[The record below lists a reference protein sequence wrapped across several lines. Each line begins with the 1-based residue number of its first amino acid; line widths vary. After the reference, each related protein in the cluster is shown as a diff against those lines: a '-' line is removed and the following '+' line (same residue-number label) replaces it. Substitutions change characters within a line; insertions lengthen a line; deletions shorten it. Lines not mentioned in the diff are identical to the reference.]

1 MDDSTTAAAPV
12 EPKAPNLLVRIGQ
25 VFMSPGKLFE
35 ALRDRPVWLDV
46 AILLVILSAAS
57 QLLIPEERYREIFM
71 SQMPPEADPA
81 DAERLMGFFRQWG
94 IAFAV
99 IWLPI
104 ATAIVA
110 GLLSLAY
117 NVMLGGEAKFRQL
130 FSAVMHS
137 FVVLTAG
144 GFVVLAL
151 ILMGGEQVVI
161 SPALLFPDLGD
172 GYFARLAYRINVFA
186 IWTSVLLGIAVSKMY
201 PKRSAFG
208 VTVYLLVLYTI
219 MIGLTVIPGG

>member
-1 MDDSTTAAAPV
+1 MDESTAAGAHD
-12 EPKAPNLLVRIGQ
+12 EPKAPNLFVRIGQ
-25 VFMSPGKLFE
+25 VFFSPGKLFE

-46 AILLVILSAAS
+46 CILLIVLSAAS
-57 QLLIPEERYREIFM
+57 QLLIPEERYREIFL
-71 SQMPPEADPA
+71 SQMPPETDPA
-81 DAERLMGFFRQWG
+81 DAERMMGFFRQWG
-94 IAFAV
+94 VAFAV

-117 NVMLGGEAKFRQL
+117 NVMMGGEARFKQL

-137 FVVLTAG
+137 FVILTAG

-151 ILMGGEQVVI
+151 ILLGGEQAVI

-172 GYFARLAYRINVFA
+172 GYLARLAYRVNVFA

-208 VTVYLLVLYTI
+208 ATVYLLVLYTI
-219 MIGLTVIPGG
+219 MIGLTVIPAG